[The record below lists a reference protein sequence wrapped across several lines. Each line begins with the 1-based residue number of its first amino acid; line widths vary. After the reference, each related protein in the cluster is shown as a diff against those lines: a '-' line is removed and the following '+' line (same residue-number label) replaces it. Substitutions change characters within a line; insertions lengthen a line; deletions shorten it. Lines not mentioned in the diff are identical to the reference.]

1 MQQVAKL
8 GLQDKV
14 SHAIEEIR
22 VVLPGTQALLGF
34 QFSTI
39 FSNRF
44 NTISQMLQYIHLIS
58 LFFITFATVFLMLPA
73 AFHRIAEKGSDT
85 DRLHTLSSNSLI
97 IAMNFLV
104 LGIISDIYIVCSIVT
119 KNDILAFISSLFI
132 GIVFYVIWF
141 GYSLSKK

>member
-1 MQQVAKL
+1 
-8 GLQDKV
+8 
-14 SHAIEEIR
+14 
-22 VVLPGTQALLGF
+22 
-34 QFSTI
+34 
-39 FSNRF
+39 
-44 NTISQMLQYIHLIS
+44 
-58 LFFITFATVFLMLPA
+58 MLPA

-119 KNDILAFISSLFI
+119 KNDILAFISALFI